1 MKKKITAEEIEQ
13 ALLSS
18 GEAAEELCVT
28 PRWLRQ
34 LAARGDIP
42 CIVLSGARFYLMAD
56 LREWERHRP
65 LVGRPVEKKK
75 GFLN

>member
-1 MKKKITAEEIEQ
+1 MKKKITAEDIER

-42 CIVLSGARFYLMAD
+42 CIVLSGSRFYLKSD
-56 LREWERHRP
+56 LREWERNRP
-65 LVGRPVEKKK
+65 LVGRPEKKK